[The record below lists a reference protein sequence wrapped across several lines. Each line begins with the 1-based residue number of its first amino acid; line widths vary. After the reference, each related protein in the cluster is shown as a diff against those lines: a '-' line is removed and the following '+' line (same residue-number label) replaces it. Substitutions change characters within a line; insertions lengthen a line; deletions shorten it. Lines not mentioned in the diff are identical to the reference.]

1 MGSCWIR
8 KQKYHLKGAIKL
20 HYSHIPTF
28 YILSLVAMLVF
39 IAGVVNLISMLR
51 LGKAPTHKS
60 RFNLAQLVRTIV
72 VRILLQGQL
81 YRQSRSRWLM
91 HVSIYWGFIALFL
104 QTVLLSSLQYLIPA
118 GSPIAVFFLQDWGL
132 QLLDI
137 WGDFWGLVMLFGLV
151 IALIRRYVVISEQ
164 LHTLAEDAV
173 VLWLL
178 LGVVLTGF
186 LAEGVRISLEGQAI
200 GTDYSFIGIMVAK
213 LNSSLLGIENKMVMF
228 WVHGVISLALIAYLP
243 FSKLVHVFTAPGE
256 IILSSREEGSEK
268 ESLTGGRG
276 EYLDGVSQT
285 AGLE

>member
-1 MGSCWIR
+1 
-8 KQKYHLKGAIKL
+8 
-20 HYSHIPTF
+20 
-28 YILSLVAMLVF
+28 
-39 IAGVVNLISMLR
+39 
-51 LGKAPTHKS
+51 
-60 RFNLAQLVRTIV
+60 
-72 VRILLQGQL
+72 
-81 YRQSRSRWLM
+81 M
-91 HVSIYWGFIALFL
+91 HVSIYWGFTALFF
-104 QTVLLSSLQYLIPA
+104 QTVLMSSLQYLIPA
-118 GSPIAVFFLQDWGL
+118 ASPIAVFFLQDWGL

-137 WGDFWGLVMLFGLV
+137 WGDFWGLVMLFGLA

>member
-8 KQKYHLKGAIKL
+8 KQKYHHKGAIKL

-28 YILSLVAMLVF
+28 YWLSLVAMLVF
-39 IAGVVNLISMLR
+39 IAGVVNLISILR
-51 LGKAPTHKS
+51 LGKAPTHNS
-60 RFNLAQLVRTIV
+60 RLNLAQLVRTIV

-81 YRQSRSRWLM
+81 YRQSRLRWLM
-91 HVSIYWGFIALFL
+91 HVSIYWGFIALFI
-104 QTVLLSSLQYLIPA
+104 QTALLSSLQYIIPA

-164 LHTLAEDAV
+164 LSTLAEDAV

-178 LGVVLTGF
+178 LAVVLTGF

-213 LNSSLLGIENKMVMF
+213 LNSSLLGIANKMVMF
-228 WVHGVISLALIAYLP
+228 WVHGVISLALISYLP

-256 IILSSREEGSEK
+256 IILSSRQEGSKK